1 MRALVFRPAR
11 SSDRALRAARSLLVC
26 RPIRAGRS
34 GARRLRRSEPGV
46 RALRLPLPRTPVAR
60 FRLRL
65 AVPDMPLAALIVELI
80 PSRRLFAAV
89 LTFLGWLLTPGLL
102 C

>member
-1 MRALVFRPAR
+1 LFVVPFAPVGRALVAFVDPN
-11 SSDRALRAARSLLVC
+11 RA
-26 RPIRAGRS
+26 
-34 GARRLRRSEPGV
+34 SEPFV
-46 RALRLPLPRTPVAR
+46 FPFLEPPVAR

-102 C
+102 CEVPLLVGLVLPHVESPLRVSA